1 MEKTMKGYFAAGLAF
16 VVGIA
21 IVGSAVSRL
30 SAQGTAGA
38 YAIIDISEVSDSQ
51 GYRKIIEES
60 PAVTSAFGGRYIVR
74 TDNITSLEGTPPNR
88 LIVIAFDNVAKAQGW
103 FNSPAMKPI
112 LEIQRRATKSRFYI
126 VPAI

>member
-1 MEKTMKGYFAAGLAF
+1 MKGYFIAGLAM

-21 IVGSAVSRL
+21 IAGSAANRL

-38 YAIIDISEVSDSQ
+38 YAIIEISEVSDAQ
-51 GYRKIIEES
+51 GYRKVIEDS

-74 TDNITSLEGTPPNR
+74 TDNIISLEGTPPNR
-88 LIVIAFDNVAKAQGW
+88 LIVIAFENVAKAQGW
-103 FNSPAMKPI
+103 FNSPALKPI
-112 LEIQRRATKSRFYI
+112 LEVQRRATKSRFYI